1 MKEII
6 ANSIKLLHIIRS
18 NDNIILRVIVKVIV
32 YIIFSEAINFSVTS
46 REKRWICL
54 WYGMFLAR
62 KYIKGCIF
70 AHSL

>member
-54 WYGMFLAR
+54 
-62 KYIKGCIF
+62 
-70 AHSL
+70 